1 MAEDSKP
8 QDAAAGAG
16 FFLGWIAI
24 AAVALIAAGRIVLA
38 RSAAIRSQSS
48 QLTAESQKGPVV
60 PVTALVR
67 APLSRQVTF
76 PGEIHGFFETPIYAK
91 VPGYVRSMLV
101 DKGAIVKAGQ
111 LVALIDAPE
120 LDHQV
125 GTAKATY
132 EIDRITDERN
142 QILVRTWVI
151 PQQTADESHAAMLEA
166 LDAWRSLK
174 AQQDYERVVS
184 PYDGMIVA
192 RNLDPGALVATA
204 SAAGT
209 SNAALYELATL
220 KPLRVYVY
228 LPQALSPLVKDGDRA
243 RVLVN
248 EYPEREFSGSIT
260 RHPHALDQSTRTMLI
275 EVDLPNENL
284 ALYPGMYSS
293 VTIDIKGSNGLPK
306 VPDQALIFNNDKVY
320 VPVVRANRVHLTQIR
335 LGFDDGINCEVI
347 HGLQGDE
354 TVALGMGQTAREGEA
369 VQPLMVKTE

>member
-8 QDAAAGAG
+8 EEAASTG
-16 FFLGWIAI
+16 FVLGWIAI
-24 AAVALIAAGRIVLA
+24 AAVAVITAGGIVLA
-38 RSAAIRSQSS
+38 RSAAIRRQSGE
-48 QLTAESQKGPVV
+48 LTAESQRGPMV

-76 PGEIHGFFETPIYAK
+76 PGEIHGFFETPIYGK
-91 VPGYVRSMLV
+91 VSGYVKSMLV
-101 DKGAIVKAGQ
+101 DKGAIIRAGQ

-125 GTAKATY
+125 DTAKATY
-132 EIDRITDERN
+132 EIDRITDDRN
-142 QILVRTWVI
+142 QVLVKQLVV

-166 LDAWRSLK
+166 LHAWQSLK
-174 AQQDYERVVS
+174 AQQAYERVIA

-220 KPLRVYVY
+220 KPLRTYVY
-228 LPQALSPLVKDGDRA
+228 LPQALSPLVKDGDGA
-243 RVLVN
+243 TVVVN
-248 EYPEREFSGSIT
+248 EYPQREFTGSIT

-275 EVDLPNENL
+275 EVDLPNQDL
-284 ALYPGMYSS
+284 ALYPGMYSN
-293 VTIDIKGSNGLPK
+293 VTLSIKGSNGLPK
-306 VPDQALIFNNDKVY
+306 VPDQSLIFNNDKVY
-320 VPVVRANRVHLTQIR
+320 VPVVRDDRIHLTEIR
-335 LGFDDGINCEVI
+335 LGFDDGINCEVT

-354 TVALGMGQTAREGEA
+354 RVALGMGQTARDGES
-369 VQPLMVKTE
+369 VRSLMVKSE

>member
-8 QDAAAGAG
+8 DDAPRAG
-16 FFLGWIAI
+16 FVLGWIAI
-24 AAVALIAAGRIVLA
+24 AAVAVIAAGGIVLA
-38 RSAAIRSQSS
+38 HSAAIRRQTG
-48 QLTAESQKGPVV
+48 QLTAESQRGPMV

-76 PGEIHGFFETPIYAK
+76 PGEIHGFFETPIYGK
-91 VPGYVRSMLV
+91 VSGYVRSMLV
-101 DKGAIVKAGQ
+101 DKGAIVRAGQ
-111 LVALIDAPE
+111 LVALIDSPE

-132 EIDRITDERN
+132 EIDRITDRRN
-142 QILVRTWVI
+142 QELVRTLVI

-174 AQQDYERVVS
+174 AQQAYERVTA

-220 KPLRVYVY
+220 KPLRTYVY

-243 RVLVN
+243 TVMVN
-248 EYPEREFSGSIT
+248 EYPQSEFTGSIT
-260 RHPHALDQSTRTMLI
+260 RHPRALDQSTRTMLI
-275 EVDLPNENL
+275 EVDLPNQDL
-284 ALYPGMYSS
+284 TLYPGMYSN
-293 VTIDIKGSNGLPK
+293 VTLSIKGSNGLPK
-306 VPDQALIFNNDKVY
+306 VPDQALIFNNDKVF
-320 VPVVRANRVHLTQIR
+320 VPVVRDNRIHLTEIR
-335 LGFDDGINCEVI
+335 LGFDDGIDCEVI

-354 TVALGMGQTAREGEA
+354 RVALGMGQTARDGES
-369 VQPLMVKTE
+369 VRPLMVKSE

>member
-1 MAEDSKP
+1 MAEDPKP
-8 QDAAAGAG
+8 EDAAGAG
-16 FFLGWIAI
+16 FVFGWIAI
-24 AAVALIAAGRIVLA
+24 AAVAVIAAGGMVLA
-38 RSAAIRSQSS
+38 HSAAIRTQSS
-48 QLTAESQKGPVV
+48 QLTAQSQRGLMV

-76 PGEIHGFFETPIYAK
+76 PGEIHGYFETPIYGK
-91 VPGYVRSMLV
+91 VSGYVKSMLV
-101 DKGAIVKAGQ
+101 DKGAIVRAGQ

-120 LDHQV
+120 LDHEV

-142 QILVRTWVI
+142 QLLVRKWVI

-174 AQQDYERVVS
+174 AQQAYEQVIA

-204 SAAGT
+204 TAAGT

-220 KPLRVYVY
+220 KPLRIYVY
-228 LPQALSPLVKDGDRA
+228 LPQTLSPLVKDGDRA
-243 RVLVN
+243 TVVVN
-248 EYPEREFSGSIT
+248 EYAQREFTGSIT

-275 EVDLPNENL
+275 EVDLPNQDL
-284 ALYPGMYSS
+284 ALYPGMYSN
-293 VTIDIKGSNGLPK
+293 VTLSIKGSNGLPK

-320 VPVVRANRVHLTQIR
+320 VPVVRHNRIHLTEIR
-335 LGFDDGINCEVI
+335 LGFDDGINCEVT

-354 TVALGMGQTAREGEA
+354 RVALGMGQTARDGEP
-369 VQPLMVKTE
+369 VRPLMVKSE

>member
-8 QDAAAGAG
+8 EEAASAG
-16 FFLGWIAI
+16 FVLGWIAI
-24 AAVALIAAGRIVLA
+24 AAVAVITAGGIVLA
-38 RSAAIRSQSS
+38 RSAAIRRQSGE
-48 QLTAESQKGPVV
+48 LTAESQRGPMV

-76 PGEIHGFFETPIYAK
+76 PGEIHGFFETPIYGK
-91 VPGYVRSMLV
+91 VSGYVKSMLV
-101 DKGAIVKAGQ
+101 DKGAIIRAGQ

-132 EIDRITDERN
+132 EIDRITDDRN
-142 QILVRTWVI
+142 QVLVKQLVV

-166 LDAWRSLK
+166 LHAWQSLK
-174 AQQDYERVVS
+174 AQQAYERVIA

-220 KPLRVYVY
+220 KPLRTYVY
-228 LPQALSPLVKDGDRA
+228 LPQALSPLVKDGDGA
-243 RVLVN
+243 AVVVN
-248 EYPEREFSGSIT
+248 EYPQREFTGSIT

-275 EVDLPNENL
+275 EVDLPNQDL
-284 ALYPGMYSS
+284 ALYPGMYSN
-293 VTIDIKGSNGLPK
+293 VTLSIKGSNGLPK
-306 VPDQALIFNNDKVY
+306 VPDQSLIFNNDKVY
-320 VPVVRANRVHLTQIR
+320 VPVVRDDRIHLTEIR
-335 LGFDDGINCEVI
+335 LGFDDGINCEVT

-354 TVALGMGQTAREGEA
+354 RVALGMGQTARDGES
-369 VQPLMVKTE
+369 VRPLMVKSE